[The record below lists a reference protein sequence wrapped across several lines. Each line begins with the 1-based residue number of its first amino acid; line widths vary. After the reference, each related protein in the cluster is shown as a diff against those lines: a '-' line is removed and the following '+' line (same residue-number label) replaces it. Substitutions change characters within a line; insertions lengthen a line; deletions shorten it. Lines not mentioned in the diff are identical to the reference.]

1 MAESQSAINALFK
14 IPTGPLAPV
23 KTGMSV
29 GTLEQRLLGV
39 FPKDDACSWDR
50 TGLLVGNP
58 GQEVTGV
65 VVALDPTIAVL
76 EQAAGLGANVV
87 LTHHPVFIDPVED
100 LMPATVQGCKP
111 GAVINYALSH
121 GINCMNFHT
130 ACDVAPQA
138 LAILPAMLRLSTQY
152 VLDPLPGRAD
162 KGFGMVCSCGDEKT
176 TLAHLAARCVSVFGS
191 LPRVW
196 GNPNTV
202 LETVVT
208 CGGSAGDMTDLCL
221 ESKIDCL
228 ICGEVKYHAALEAR
242 ESGLA
247 IIELGHDV
255 SELPLCALLATE
267 ALGTGLPD
275 SCVMV
280 VDQSK
285 NWYTPESI
293 RQ

>member
-1 MAESQSAINALFK
+1 MSQTDINALFK
-14 IPTGPLAPV
+14 VPTGPIAPL

-29 GTLEQRLLGV
+29 GALEQKLLQV
-39 FPKDDACSWDR
+39 FPREDACSWDR

-58 GQEVTGV
+58 GVEVTGV

-76 EQAAGLGANVV
+76 EQASDLGANVV
-87 LTHHPVFIDPVED
+87 LTHHPVFIEPVD
-100 LMPATVQGCKP
+100 DFMPASVQGCKP
-111 GAVINYALSH
+111 GAVVNHALSH

-130 ACDVAPQA
+130 ACDVAPEA
-138 LAILPAMLRLSTQY
+138 LAILPALLRLEPQY
-152 VLDPLPGRAD
+152 VLDPLPGNVE
-162 KGFGMVCSCGDEKT
+162 KGFGMVCSCGQEKT
-176 TLAHLAARCVSVFGS
+176 SLKHLAARCVSVFGS
-191 LPRVW
+191 MPRVW
-196 GNPNTV
+196 GNPDTL

-208 CGGSAGDMTDLCL
+208 CGGSAGDMTELCL

-228 ICGEVKYHAALEAR
+228 VCGEVKYHAALEAR
-242 ESGLA
+242 ESGLS

-267 ALGTGLPD
+267 ALSAGLPD

-280 VDQSK
+280 VDQAK
-285 NWYTPESI
+285 NWYTPETI

>member
-1 MAESQSAINALFK
+1 MAETDINALFK
-14 IPTGPLAPV
+14 VPSGPIAPV

-29 GTLEQRLLGV
+29 GTLEQKLLQV
-39 FPKDDACSWDR
+39 FPREDACAWDR

-58 GQEVTGV
+58 GQEITGV
-65 VVALDPTIAVL
+65 VVALDPTIATL
-76 EQAAGLGANVV
+76 KQAHELGANVV
-87 LTHHPVFIDPVED
+87 LTHHPVFIDPVSD
-100 LMPATVQGCKP
+100 FMPETVQGAKP
-111 GAVINYALSH
+111 GAVINYALTH

-130 ACDVAPQA
+130 ACDVSQQA
-138 LAILPAMLRLSTQY
+138 LAILPALLRLNQQY
-152 VLDPLPGRAD
+152 VLDPLPGNAD

-176 TLAHLAARCVSVFGS
+176 SLKHLAARCVSVFGS
-191 LPRVW
+191 MPRVW
-196 GNPNTV
+196 GNPDTV

-208 CGGSAGDMTDLCL
+208 CGGSAGDMAELCL
-221 ESKIDCL
+221 ESSIDCL
-228 ICGEVKYHAALEAR
+228 ICGEVKYHTALEAR
-242 ESGLA
+242 ESGLS

-267 ALGTGLPD
+267 ALSTGLPD

-285 NWYTPESI
+285 NWYTPETI

>member
-1 MAESQSAINALFK
+1 MSETDINALFK
-14 IPTGPLAPV
+14 VPTGPLAPV

-29 GTLEQRLLGV
+29 GELERKLLQV
-39 FPKDDACSWDR
+39 FPREDACSWDR

-58 GQEVTGV
+58 GVEVTGV

-76 EQAAGLGANVV
+76 EQANDLGANVV
-87 LTHHPVFIDPVED
+87 LTHHPVFIEAVGNF
-100 LMPATVQGCKP
+100 MPASVQGCTP

-130 ACDVAPQA
+130 ACDVAPEA
-138 LAILPAMLRLSTQY
+138 LAILPALLRLEPQY
-152 VLDPLPGRAD
+152 VLDPLPGNVE
-162 KGFGMVCSCGDEKT
+162 KGFGMVCSCGQEKT
-176 TLAHLAARCVSVFGS
+176 SLKHLAARCVSVFGS
-191 LPRVW
+191 MPRVW
-196 GNPNTV
+196 GNPDTL

-208 CGGSAGDMTDLCL
+208 CGGSAGDMAELCL

-228 ICGEVKYHAALEAR
+228 VCGEVKYHAALEAR
-242 ESGLA
+242 ESGLS

-267 ALGTGLPD
+267 ALSAGLPD

-280 VDQSK
+280 VDHAK
-285 NWYTPESI
+285 NWYTPETI